1 MKYEK
6 PPLTLEQQADQL
18 IERGMDADRGVLIER
33 LRVVSYYRLSGYWY
47 PFREPDPSNRGS
59 KLDQFVQGTSLD
71 TVWDRYVFDRH
82 LRLLVMDAIE
92 RIEVATRTAIAY
104 HHSHAHGPFGY
115 AEEQTSLPGVD
126 SRGRELLLYSIQK
139 ERDRS
144 KEPFI
149 KHFGRKY
156 GDSHPHLPAWMAIE
170 VMSFGGM
177 LTMYRAC
184 PDAVQRAIAD
194 QFRVPNVIFD
204 SWLGAIHVTRNIC
217 AHHGRLWNRVLGVK
231 PKIPRANKFPDW
243 HDPVSVTGDR
253 VFGLLTV
260 CKHCMDIAAPQSSW
274 ADSLRTLLETH
285 PAIPTDKMGYPAN
298 WQDSPLWN

>member
-18 IERGMDADRGVLIER
+18 IGRGMEADRDILIER

-59 KLDQFVQGTSLD
+59 KLDRFVEGTSFD
-71 TVWDRYVFDRH
+71 SVWDRYVFDRH

-115 AEEQTSLPGVD
+115 ADDRSTMPRMKSDRHRKLLDSIQTERNRS
-126 SRGRELLLYSIQK
+126 REL
-139 ERDRS
+139 
-144 KEPFI
+144 FI
-149 KHFGRKY
+149 EHFETKY
-156 GDSHPHLPAWMAIE
+156 GDSHGDLPAWMAIE
-170 VMSFGGM
+170 IMSFGGM
-177 LTMYRAC
+177 LTMYRGC
-184 PDAVQRAIAD
+184 PAEVQKAIAD
-194 QFRVPNVIFD
+194 QFRVPDVIFD

-231 PKIPRANKFPDW
+231 PKIPRAKKFPDW
-243 HDPVSVTGDR
+243 HEPVSVTGDR

-260 CKHCMDIAAPQSSW
+260 CKHCMNIAAPQSSW
-274 ADSLRTLLETH
+274 AESLRILLEKH
-285 PAIPTDKMGYPAN
+285 PAIPTSKMGYPAG
-298 WQDSPLWN
+298 WQESPMWN